1 MQVIVAKTAGFCKG
15 VRKALEVTLEA
26 IKNRKQG
33 EQICTY
39 GPLIHNKQV
48 LSMLEEKGVREE
60 GAIKDCVGKKV
71 VIRAHGIPPQERHEL
86 QGLQATILDATCTRV
101 AKVHGV
107 IKSHTRKGYHTVIAG
122 DADHAEVIGLLGYTE
137 GRGVV
142 IRKPEEVDGL
152 PAHWENVL
160 LVAQTTQNEEV
171 FHEICDRFLKRYPQ
185 GVVKNTI
192 CGSTHERQS
201 EVRRL
206 CSQVEAMVIVGG
218 YHSGNTVRLAEIAR
232 ECGVPTYHV
241 ETDQELDEQEMAR
254 YKTVGVSAGAS
265 TPNWI
270 IRDVVNY
277 LESIK
282 TKEKPGK
289 CPWKRLLALMTYG
302 NFFVA
307 LGAASLP
314 PLVKALTGLEVS
326 VARSSVMAACYAFA
340 MHSLNIYLDR
350 NAIQLND
357 PGRAAFY
364 QKYQHFFMLT
374 SLLAVFIALWLAL
387 QVGVITFLAM
397 ILFVL
402 LGLCYAAPFILPR
415 EWKAARILKI
425 RDIPTSKTF
434 SVPIAWAGIAV
445 VLPHLWHLGE
455 SFGALLYA
463 FWVVFLLVLVRTTV
477 LDLLAVQGDQLVG
490 KETLVVYWGEKKT
503 GQFVVA
509 ALGVL
514 GISLFLGFVSGVSRP
529 FSLVVLAGLG
539 ALLWCV
545 RSICKEP
552 LRRDPMSEAFIE
564 GAIISLGVL
573 AILWNLLF

>member
-1 MQVIVAKTAGFCKG
+1 MRVIVAKTAGFCRG

-26 IKNRKQG
+26 IKNRKPG

-48 LSMLEEKGVREE
+48 LSMLEEKGVRDENR
-60 GAIKDCVGKKV
+60 IKDCVGKKV

-86 QGLQATILDATCTRV
+86 QDMQASILDATCTRV
-101 AKVHGV
+101 AKVHGI
-107 IKSHTRKGYHTVIAG
+107 IKGHARKGYHTVIAG

-137 GRGVV
+137 GRGIV
-142 IRKPEEVDGL
+142 IRKPGEVDQL
-152 PAHWENVL
+152 PAHWEKVL

-171 FHEICDRFLKRYPQ
+171 FHEICGRFLAKYPQ

-201 EVRRL
+201 EVRQL

-218 YHSGNTVRLAEIAR
+218 YHSGNTVRLAEIAK

-241 ETDQELDEQEMAR
+241 ETDKELDRQEMAR

-270 IRDVVNY
+270 IRDVVNH
-277 LESIK
+277 LESIRAE
-282 TKEKPGK
+282 EKAGK
-289 CPWKRLLALMTYG
+289 CSWKKFLELLTYG
-302 NFFVA
+302 NFLVA

-314 PLVKALTGLEVS
+314 SLVKALTGLEVS
-326 VARSSVMAACYAFA
+326 VARSSGMAACYAFA
-340 MHSLNIYLDR
+340 MHTLNIYLDR

-364 QKYQHFFMLT
+364 QKHQHFFLFF
-374 SLLAVFIALWLAL
+374 SVLGVLVALWLAL
-387 QVGVITFLAM
+387 SIGVLTFLAM

-402 LGLCYAAPFILPR
+402 LGLLYAVPFILPR
-415 EWKAARILKI
+415 EWKMSKVLKI
-425 RDIPTSKTF
+425 KDIPTSKTF
-434 SVPIAWAGIAV
+434 SVPIAWASITV
-445 VLPHLWHLGE
+445 LLPHLWHLGS
-455 SFGALLYA
+455 SFAALSYA

-509 ALGVL
+509 VLAVL
-514 GISLFLGFVSGVSRP
+514 GISLFSGFVLGVSSA
-529 FSLVVLAGLG
+529 FALVALAGLG

-545 RSICKEP
+545 RSVCREP

-564 GAIISLGVL
+564 GGIISLGMVSV
-573 AILWNLLF
+573 LWNLIL